1 MQQSLFPVRVRALI
15 PNALNTA
22 DLQYFAYCD
31 DGHEYAVKQSS
42 RGNASLPAAEYLS
55 YCLASMCQVAV
66 PQSAQLLM
74 PDNSLAF
81 GSRFEGGIT
90 EYPALSATLQPVAL
104 QQCGAQLTALLTLD
118 VFLANDDRHGGNFL
132 LRQARLTQQWSMI
145 AIDFSRA
152 LWANG
157 FPHKDVKDIVSA
169 GNSSTTIRVLKA
181 MKLWD
186 QVRSHTTI
194 SVLNSVTVGAYSN
207 WVNAMPAS
215 WQTPEVVQ
223 SVQWWGSP
231 DRPTRISS
239 TMECLK

>member
-1 MQQSLFPVRVRALI
+1 MQQSLFPVRVTALI
-15 PNALNTA
+15 PNSLNTA

-31 DGHEYAVKQSS
+31 DGHEYAVKQPSP
-42 RGNASLPAAEYLS
+42 GNASLPAAEYLS

-74 PDNSLAF
+74 PDGSVAF
-81 GSRFEGGIT
+81 GSRFEGGIS
-90 EYPALSATLQPVAL
+90 ELSSLSAALQPIAL

-152 LWANG
+152 LWVNG
-157 FPHKDVKDIVSA
+157 FPSKDVKDIVSA
-169 GNSSTTIRVLKA
+169 GNSSTTIKVMKA

-186 QVRSHTTI
+186 QMRSHTTI
-194 SVLNSVTVGAYSN
+194 SALNSVTVGAYDG

-215 WQTPEVVQ
+215 WKTPEVAQ
-223 SVQWWGSP
+223 SVLWWGSP
-231 DRPTRISS
+231 NRSMRVSS
-239 TMECLK
+239 TMECLQ